1 MPIITPPPHLPA
13 GTPDPADEHAWND
26 LLGSQIRDLRKRRG
40 LTLSELA
47 ARIGRSVGY
56 VSQVERGSSKLAIS
70 DLERIAAALEVQ
82 IGWFFQGP
90 SAAPAEERDLIV
102 RRANRR
108 RLEFTGS
115 GVGEELLSPTLTG
128 DIELIL
134 TTLEPGASTGP
145 APRQRRGEEA
155 GLVLSGTLDLELE
168 DRRFRLEAGDSFTL
182 PKNGSHMVHNPG
194 DVPTVVV
201 WVISPPVY

>member
-1 MPIITPPPHLPA
+1 MPTMSKPPHLPA
-13 GTPDPADEHAWND
+13 GAADASAEGAWND

-47 ARIGRSVGY
+47 DRIGRSLGY
-56 VSQVERGSSKLAIS
+56 VSQVERGSSKLSIS
-70 DLERIAAALEVQ
+70 DLERIAAALDVQ

-90 SAAPAEERDLIV
+90 SAAPPEERDIVV

-155 GLVLSGTLDLELE
+155 GLVLSGILDLELE
-168 DRRFRLEAGDSFTL
+168 DRRLRLEAGDSFSL
-182 PKNGSHMVHNPG
+182 HKNGHHMVHNPG
-194 DVPTVVV
+194 DEPTVVV